1 VESFRRPAVRD
12 TTQPTLSFPPSGQ
25 LNMALDSMEL
35 IGISPA
41 ERSAIIARLMCLL
54 MEAAGVDIEESG
66 DDGR

>member
-1 VESFRRPAVRD
+1 MRD
-12 TTQPTLSFPPSGQ
+12 TTQPTMRFQPFGQ

-41 ERSAIIARLMCLL
+41 ERGAVIARLMRLL
-54 MEAAGVDIEESG
+54 MEAAGVNIEESG

>member
-1 VESFRRPAVRD
+1 VRD
-12 TTQPTLSFPPSGQ
+12 TTQPTMRFQPFGQ

-41 ERSAIIARLMCLL
+41 GRSAVTACLMHLL

>member
-1 VESFRRPAVRD
+1 MRF
-12 TTQPTLSFPPSGQ
+12 QPFGQ

-41 ERSAIIARLMCLL
+41 ERSAVIARLMRLL